1 MPDLFQ
7 VTENL
12 KRARGA
18 RSQLDAGRE
27 FIEVIAFATADEIL
41 AVLRAGREHDWLGL
55 PVWANNLAYR
65 LACLQRPDDPE
76 LLREAAGD
84 LLAVGP
90 DWDEHAEALFR
101 RADQLENPASPGRPD

>member
-18 RSQLDAGRE
+18 QNHVDARRE
-27 FIEVIAFATADEIL
+27 FMEVVTYATADEIL
-41 AVLRAGREHDWLGL
+41 AVLRGGLEDQWGL
-55 PVWANNLAYR
+55 PVWATNLAYR

-90 DWDEHAEALFR
+90 DWDEHAEALFQ
-101 RADQLENPASPGRPD
+101 RADQLENPDTTGDPS